1 MKHQAAHVRDG
12 VPRLIVDYLK
22 AHPRAAD
29 SAEGIRR
36 WWLGDNGATTT
47 PQEVES
53 ALAQLVGDGLMRRVS
68 LADGTLLYS
77 RGVE

>member
-1 MKHQAAHVRDG
+1 MKHPAAHVRDG
-12 VPRLIVDYLK
+12 VERLIVDYLK

-36 WWLGDNGATTT
+36 WWLGDSGAAASA
-47 PQEVES
+47 EEIER
-53 ALAQLVGDGLMRRVS
+53 ALAQLVGEGLMRRVS
-68 LADGTLLYS
+68 LADGTQLYS